1 VAARALTPAQRE
13 VLDLIRVP
21 VEDRPEWP
29 ATLRDELDG
38 RLSAELADVARAV
51 PDGEQLWIAKTA
63 LDAVHGCEARWQA
76 DRFEWSVPTARG
88 RVAHKAIELT
98 IAWKGDPAPQEL
110 VAEALGRL
118 AGEDS
123 SLADYL
129 QTCGEAARADL
140 AAQATTVVDGFLT
153 TFPPLTRGFRP
164 TAESPRRWPL
174 LDDRIVLAARF
185 DLTVGVPDG
194 TTAGRVVV
202 ELKSGSATAAHADDL
217 RFYALMETLVT
228 GVPPLSVVAHYPGG
242 GRPYIEPV
250 TEAVLEAALRRT
262 VAGVRRLAE
271 LQFGQVEARRRPGV
285 ACRWCR
291 ISTDCEP
298 GRRWL
303 DGMPDDPDWP

>member
-1 VAARALTPAQRE
+1 VDGRALTPAQRE

-21 VEDRPEWP
+21 SDTRPQWP
-29 ATLRDELDG
+29 ATLRDELDA
-38 RLSAELADVARAV
+38 RLSTDLADVARAI
-51 PDGEQLWIAKTA
+51 PDGEQLVVAKAA
-63 LDAVHGCEARWQA
+63 LDAVHGCEARWLA

-88 RVAHKAIELT
+88 WVAHKAIELNP
-98 IAWKGDPAPQEL
+98 WLPELGPQDL

-118 AGEDS
+118 TGEDW
-123 SLADYL
+123 SLPQFL

-164 TAESPRRWPL
+164 VTETKREWPIL
-174 LDDRIVLAARF
+174 EGRIVLVARF
-185 DLTVGVPDG
+185 DLTVGVPSG

-202 ELKSGSATAAHADDL
+202 ELKSGSATPAHADDL

-250 TEAVLEAALRRT
+250 TEDALEASLRRT
-262 VAGVRRLAE
+262 VAGARRLAE
-271 LQFGQVEARRRPGV
+271 LKFADVEPHRRPGV
-285 ACRWCR
+285 VCRWCT
-291 ISTDCEP
+291 ISADCEP

-303 DGMPDDPDWP
+303 DGVPDDPDWA